1 MSVQPL
7 TESPDISI
15 SSKLEGY
22 DLRELKLTSMMIL
35 LLGNYLSSAYNC
47 IVQYQ
52 HFIPTQSDERL
63 RTMRRLKKVYSTAGA
78 PVVMTV

>member
-15 SSKLEGY
+15 SSELED
-22 DLRELKLTSMMIL
+22 DLTELKLTSAMMIL

-52 HFIPTQSDERL
+52 HFVPTQSDERL
-63 RTMRRLKKVYSTAGA
+63 RTMRRLKKV
-78 PVVMTV
+78 

>member
-15 SSKLEGY
+15 SSELEGY

-47 IVQYQ
+47 IVQYK

-63 RTMRRLKKVYSTAGA
+63 RRLKKV
-78 PVVMTV
+78 

>member
-15 SSKLEGY
+15 SSELEGY
-22 DLRELKLTSMMIL
+22 DLTEPKLTSMMIL

-63 RTMRRLKKVYSTAGA
+63 RRLKKV
-78 PVVMTV
+78 